1 MTERTM
7 TGPIDM
13 HAVLQPETALER
25 KILKE
30 EDFLRGLRWGI
41 PRYGHPEGEVYKHI
55 LEIYDNVE
63 QLNLS
68 MEMREKMRLI
78 TLAHDT
84 FKYKEDKGKPRDWS
98 KHHGIYARKFMERF
112 LDDPILLDIIELH
125 DEAYYSWRMESL
137 FHQPEAGK
145 LRLNHLLERVGDQL
159 QLFYLF
165 FKCDTRTGDKTQ
177 APVKWFEQRVKGI
190 EVVHL

>member
-1 MTERTM
+1 M

-13 HAVLQPETALER
+13 EAVLQPETALER
-25 KILKE
+25 KILRE
-30 EDFLRGLRWGI
+30 EDFLRGLMWGT

-63 QLNLS
+63 QLDLN
-68 MEMREKMRLI
+68 EEDREKMRLI

-84 FKYKEDKGKPRDWS
+84 FKYKEDKGFPRDWS
-98 KHHGIYARKFMERF
+98 KHHGVYARKFMQQF
-112 LDDPILLDIIELH
+112 LDDPILLEIIELH
-125 DEAYYSWRMESL
+125 DEAYYSWRMECL
-137 FHQPEAGK
+137 FHQPEPSK
-145 LRLNHLLERVGDQL
+145 LRLNHLLERVGDHL

-177 APVKWFEQRVKGI
+177 APVKWFEQRVEGI
-190 EVVHL
+190 EVVPL